1 MRAWKQ
7 RILYQEAAAGESILG
22 ERRRFNQALRRLRA
36 GGEITCMD
44 GVKYEYEDNIGS
56 GACNTIHIVK
66 ANPTQIVRIRK
77 PSVSDETCPKPE
89 ITYGEVYPDDGFQVC
104 QKDESHIKATV
115 ETKLYPLE
123 KKPIAVLHFKKQKFY
138 ISDKGSLTK
147 FKNIEKYNN
156 LPTVFGRG
164 DDFYVLY
171 GVIQNIKFPLQNIKS
186 FYFFESGRW
195 DLIMKDEKII
205 KLPVKDYIY
214 SLENF
219 MLSYSN
225 NQFKKYKIFDYRIK
239 NQLILK

>member
-1 MRAWKQ
+1 MKKSYFWLILLFIFLTTYTPRANNLVNSNFNIKE
-7 RILYQEAAAGESILG
+7 IIIENNSIIDSKDIKKKLNFLYDENLFLMNIEDIAKSLEEETLIES
-22 ERRRFNQALRRLRA
+22 FS
-36 GGEITCMD
+36 
-44 GVKYEYEDNIGS
+44 VK
-56 GACNTIHIVK
+56 K
-66 ANPTQIVRIRK
+66 
-77 PSVSDETCPKPE
+77 
-89 ITYGEVYPDDGFQVC
+89 VYPN
-104 QKDESHIKATV
+104 SIKL
-115 ETKLYPLE
+115 KILE

-239 NQLILK
+239 NQLILN

>member
-1 MRAWKQ
+1 MKKSYFWLILLFIFLTTYTPRANNLVNSNFNIKE
-7 RILYQEAAAGESILG
+7 IIIENNSIIDSKDIKKKLNFLYDENLFLMNIEDIAKSLEEETLIES
-22 ERRRFNQALRRLRA
+22 FS
-36 GGEITCMD
+36 
-44 GVKYEYEDNIGS
+44 VK
-56 GACNTIHIVK
+56 K
-66 ANPTQIVRIRK
+66 
-77 PSVSDETCPKPE
+77 
-89 ITYGEVYPDDGFQVC
+89 VYPN
-104 QKDESHIKATV
+104 SIKL
-115 ETKLYPLE
+115 KILE

>member
-1 MRAWKQ
+1 MKKSYFWLILLFIFLTTYTPRANNLVNSNFNIKE
-7 RILYQEAAAGESILG
+7 IIIENNSIIDSKDIKKKLNFLYDENLFLMNIEDIAKSLEEETLIES
-22 ERRRFNQALRRLRA
+22 FS
-36 GGEITCMD
+36 
-44 GVKYEYEDNIGS
+44 VK
-56 GACNTIHIVK
+56 K
-66 ANPTQIVRIRK
+66 
-77 PSVSDETCPKPE
+77 
-89 ITYGEVYPDDGFQVC
+89 VYPN
-104 QKDESHIKATV
+104 SIKL
-115 ETKLYPLE
+115 KILE

-225 NQFKKYKIFDYRIK
+225 NQFKKYVAI
-239 NQLILK
+239 Q